1 MGVFTWPM
9 RVASLDSGDA
19 RDMEA
24 VVDTSTSSVSFQ
36 PAFCEIWEL
45 PRVARVSSTWLTI
58 APWNGTWA
66 KHGPQWTG
74 YRE

>member
-9 RVASLDSGDA
+9 RIANLDSGDA

-24 VVDTSTSSVSFQ
+24 VVDTGTSFSIVPARVLRDLGMPRLASVSS
-36 PAFCEIWEL
+36 I
-45 PRVARVSSTWLTI
+45 WLTT